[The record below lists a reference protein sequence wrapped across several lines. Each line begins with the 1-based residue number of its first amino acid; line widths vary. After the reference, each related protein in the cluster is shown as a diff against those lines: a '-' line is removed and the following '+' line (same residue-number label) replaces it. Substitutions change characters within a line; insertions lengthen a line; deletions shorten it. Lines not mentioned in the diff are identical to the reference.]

1 MERKGPSDRL
11 LINNISN
18 KQANKNLKR
27 LAKAAGLDKHI
38 TTHTFRHSFA
48 MHMLNVEGYTIAQL
62 AGMLGHTELK
72 TTQEYAKL
80 LPENLGRG
88 WMKK

>member
-1 MERKGPSDRL
+1 
-11 LINNISN
+11 
-18 KQANKNLKR
+18 
-27 LAKAAGLDKHI
+27 
-38 TTHTFRHSFA
+38 

-62 AGMLGHTELK
+62 SGMLGHTELK

-88 WMKK
+88 WKKK